1 MREREEGN
9 GKKLML
15 DMRDTHRQR
24 NRKRVAEIHEFKAR
38 EEANI
43 AEEEEQQEEEEDGQ

>member
-1 MREREEGN
+1 
-9 GKKLML
+9 L
-15 DMRDTHRQR
+15 RDQHRAR

-43 AEEEEQQEEEEDGQ
+43 AEEEEQQEDDEDA